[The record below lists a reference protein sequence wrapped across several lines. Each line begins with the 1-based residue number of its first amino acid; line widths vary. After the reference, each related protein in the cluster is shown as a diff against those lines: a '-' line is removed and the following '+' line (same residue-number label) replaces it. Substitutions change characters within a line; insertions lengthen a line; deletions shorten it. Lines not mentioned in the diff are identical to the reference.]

1 MSHPDTST
9 EHLDR
14 PKYPR
19 IGVIGLGYWGPNR
32 LRALVDLPSAD
43 VRYVCDVDHSRLARF
58 GRANPTVM
66 ALTDYREMLA
76 DPKLDAVV
84 IATPVYTHF
93 EIATAALEAGKH
105 VFVEKPLASSSD
117 EAERLVQLAAKLGL
131 TLMCGHTFLYS
142 PPVRLIKEILERGEL
157 GEIYFI
163 SSSRVNLG
171 LHQRDVSVI
180 WDLGPHD
187 FSILS
192 YWLGM
197 LPERIGAVGR
207 DSVVDGIPDVA
218 FVDLVYPGGLISH
231 IELSWLAPSKLRR
244 TVLVGSEK
252 MIVYEDGAPEPVRI
266 FDSGVVY
273 RDPESFGEYHLSY
286 RTGDIVS
293 PRIDTYEPIV
303 AELEDFIE
311 AVRGGSE
318 PVSDPRMAVDVIRMI
333 EAAEASLAD
342 DGARVS
348 LGEATV
354 GARR

>member
-1 MSHPDTST
+1 MTQTDTST
-9 EHLDR
+9 SSRPR
-14 PKYPR
+14 PKRPR
-19 IGVIGLGYWGPNR
+19 VGVIGLGYWGPNR
-32 LRALVDLPSAD
+32 LRALIELPSVD
-43 VRYVCDVDHSRLARF
+43 VRYACDIDPSRVARF
-58 GRANPTVM
+58 ARANPTVI
-66 ALTDYREMLA
+66 ATTDYTEMLE
-76 DPKLDAVV
+76 DPSLDAVV

-93 EIATAALEAGKH
+93 EIASAALEAGKH

-117 EAERLVQLAAKLGL
+117 EAERLVSMAEKRDL

-142 PPVRLIKEILERGEL
+142 PPVRLIKEIIDRGDL

-187 FSILS
+187 FSILT

-207 DSVVDGIPDVA
+207 DSVVAGVPDVA
-218 FVDLVYPGGLISH
+218 FVDAVYPGGLISH

-244 TVLVGSEK
+244 TVIVGSEK

-303 AELEDFIE
+303 AELEDFVG
-311 AVRGGSE
+311 AVRGVST
-318 PVSDPRMAVDVIRMI
+318 PISDPRTAVDVIQMI

-342 DGARVS
+342 DGARIS
-348 LGEATV
+348 LGEAV
-354 GARR
+354 GARP